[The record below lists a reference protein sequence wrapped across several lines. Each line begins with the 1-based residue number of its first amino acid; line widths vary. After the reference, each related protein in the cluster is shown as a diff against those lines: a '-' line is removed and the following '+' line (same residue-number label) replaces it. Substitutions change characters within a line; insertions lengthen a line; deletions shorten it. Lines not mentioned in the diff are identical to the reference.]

1 MSLNR
6 TLAVALAVAST
17 VPCLSARQ
25 PATSPF
31 FLTPP

>member
-17 VPCLSARQ
+17 VPVSARSSRR
-25 PATSPF
+25 PRG
-31 FLTPP
+31 